1 MPNLIVDEAKHLF
14 SGEPNMSTTERAI
27 SVVGGLALAAAA
39 AKPRPNMW
47 LSLVALIAGSAL
59 AIRGATGH
67 CPVKALKDG
76 GSAGSIEGGSRPS
89 A

>member
-1 MPNLIVDEAKHLF
+1 MANALVDEAKHIF
-14 SGEPNMSTTERAI
+14 SGEQNMSFTERSL

-47 LSLVALIAGSAL
+47 LSLLALVAGSAL

-67 CPVKALKDG
+67 CPVKALSSRG
-76 GSAGSIEGGSRPS
+76 AAPAGELPPAGR
-89 A
+89 